1 MESFFSRFKNVLFLI
16 AILLAQT
23 VALATQVHRLA
34 DPERPDGQHVRLV
47 RLWGLALISPFERLF
62 SATGHGVRGVWSNYV
77 QLRSIRAQNKQLQS
91 ELDRLRIERAAISED
106 ALEGQR
112 LHALLGFREH
122 FVGRTIAA
130 QVIGTSGSEQSRL
143 VTLDKGTRD
152 GLRAG
157 MAVITPD
164 GIVGKLRDVFP
175 RTAQLLLI
183 NDPTSGAGVVLKSTR
198 VRAVLRGSPQGR
210 AQILNLTPDARLK
223 PGEVVLTSGGDQVFP
238 RGLPV
243 GTIES
248 LAPDLDHQPY
258 LAITVRP
265 AANLNQLEEVLIIT
279 DTAAELDAR
288 LYPQADG
295 NSSATNAFG
304 AHSVGPS
311 SGGIESRAAD
321 LSAERLPG
329 VHDNQRVDIG
339 QIMGGKALPESAP
352 PPPDNA
358 PGLVPK
364 PKPVLHPDRYSQGA
378 AAPASEMKPGSQ
390 QGKQP

>member
-16 AILLAQT
+16 AVLLAQT

-77 QLRSIRAQNKQLQS
+77 ELRSVRAQNKQLQS
-91 ELDRLRIERAAISED
+91 EMDRLRIEHAALSED

-112 LHALLGFREH
+112 LHALLGFRER

-152 GLRAG
+152 GLRPG

-164 GIVGKLRDVFP
+164 GIVGKLRDVFA

-183 NDPTSGAGVVLKSTR
+183 NDPTSGAGVILQSTR

-248 LAPDLDHQPY
+248 LAPDPDHQPF
-258 LAITVRP
+258 LAITLHT
-265 AANLNQLEEVLIIT
+265 AANLNQLEEVLVIT
-279 DTAAELDAR
+279 DNAAELDAK
-288 LYPQADG
+288 LHPQAEVT
-295 NSSATNAFG
+295 SSAANATG
-304 AHSVGPS
+304 GGP
-311 SGGIESRAAD
+311 GGGESRAAD
-321 LSAERLPG
+321 LSAERLPS
-329 VHDNQRVDIG
+329 VHDNGHVDAVQTSDG
-339 QIMGGKALPESAP
+339 STPQESAP

-378 AAPASEMKPGSQ
+378 AAPAAELKPGAP